1 MKKVLVLLIISL
13 ITFAGI
19 NAQSKQKAAKIQVL
33 NVENFEKKAGK
44 LVGKEVYL
52 TGTCD
57 HVCKHAGKKLHL
69 VGKNDTKVEIM
80 ATNKIGKF
88 PKELEGEDLKVKGTI
103 MMDKIDEEYLKEW
116 EAEMKDHHEGSSA
129 ESCEN
134 DMAKIKD
141 MRAKMKKNK
150 LGYVPVYYLDG
161 ISYEKF

>member
-13 ITFAGI
+13 ISFSGI
-19 NAQSKQKAAKIQVL
+19 SAQGKQKAAKLQVIT
-33 NVENFEKKAGK
+33 VENFEKKAGK

-80 ATNKIGKF
+80 ATEDIGKF
-88 PKELEGEDLKVKGTI
+88 PKELEGEDLKVKGTV

-116 EAEMKDHHEGSSA
+116 EAELKGHHQDGA

-134 DMAKIKD
+134 DMAQIKN

>member
-19 NAQSKQKAAKIQVL
+19 NAQGKKKAAKIQVL
-33 NVENFEKKAGK
+33 NVENFEKKAEK
-44 LVGKEVYL
+44 LVGKEVFL

-80 ATNKIGKF
+80 ASEKIGKF

-116 EAEMKDHHEGSSA
+116 EAEVKEHHKEGT
-129 ESCEN
+129 ENCEN
-134 DMAKIKD
+134 DMAKIKK
-141 MRAKMKKNK
+141 MRDKMKKNK
-150 LGYVPVYYLDG
+150 LGYVPIYHLEG